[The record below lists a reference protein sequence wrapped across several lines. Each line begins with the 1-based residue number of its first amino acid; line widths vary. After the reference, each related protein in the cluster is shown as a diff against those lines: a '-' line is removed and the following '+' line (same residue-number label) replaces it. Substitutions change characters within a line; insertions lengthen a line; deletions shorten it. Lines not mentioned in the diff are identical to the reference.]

1 MKIYFHLSLEEFTNS
16 YLVVNDDPSVM
27 EAIVIDPGKVSNQL
41 VEQIED
47 GGYKLTAVLITRNNE
62 IALRGLSTLMKIY
75 SPQIYAAEYEIN
87 TLKTNLI
94 RGDGKLSIAGL
105 EVDYFS
111 ITGRSADSMC
121 FKIGNVLFTG
131 DSLTAGVVG
140 ETSGTYFKRMLC
152 SNIEKKIF
160 SQNDELVVMP
170 GHGPPTTV
178 ATERYYNIDI
188 TENKKFQNRS

>member
-1 MKIYFHLSLEEFTNS
+1 MKIYFHLCLDEFSNS
-16 YLVVNDDPSVM
+16 YLVVNDDPLVK
-27 EAIVIDPGKVSNQL
+27 EAIVIDPGKVSSQL
-41 VEQIED
+41 VEQIES
-47 GGYKLTAVLITRNNE
+47 GGYKLSAVLITRNNE
-62 IALRGLSTLMKIY
+62 AVLGGLSTLMKIY
-75 SPQIYAAEYEIN
+75 SPQIYAADCEIESQR
-87 TLKTNLI
+87 TVLI
-94 RGDGKLSIAGL
+94 RGDGKLRIAGL
-105 EVDYFS
+105 DVDYFS
-111 ITGRSADSMC
+111 IMGHSTDSMC

-188 TENKKFQNRS
+188 TENKKYVNRG

>member
-1 MKIYFHLSLEEFTNS
+1 MKIYFHLCLEEFTNS

-27 EAIVIDPGKVSNQL
+27 EAIVIDPGKVSSQL
-41 VEQIED
+41 VDQIES
-47 GGYKLTAVLITRNNE
+47 GGYKLSAVLITRNNE
-62 IALRGLSTLMKIY
+62 AALKGLTTLMKIY
-75 SPQIYAAEYEIN
+75 SPQVYAADCEIESN
-87 TLKTNLI
+87 KTNLI
-94 RGDGKLSIAGL
+94 RGDGKLDIAGL

-111 ITGRSADSMC
+111 ITGHSTDSMC

-160 SQNDELVVMP
+160 SQSDELVVMP

-188 TENKKFQNRS
+188 TDNKKFANRS

>member
-75 SPQIYAAEYEIN
+75 SPQIYAAEDEIN
-87 TLKTNLI
+87 TLKANLI